1 MSIIAKANID
11 NGEVKG
17 ISVEPR
23 YPTKKENLTFY
34 EGVEKIKI
42 EKEMPKKIR
51 GLFYAVKFKSDKIVM
66 AKDVLGSKP
75 LYYNKKMSVSS
86 FKRFVEDCMEVGPGE
101 YVEITYDG
109 EMVRKEKYTIEDV
122 FKPGEF
128 ERAEIEERIIKSLER
143 FKLENACIS
152 FSGGVDSSFLAYL
165 YDIPLFSVTASKA
178 EAERIKESAKLLN
191 RDVEIIHF
199 NHKTVEEVLRDVI
212 NAIETTNPLQVS
224 IAIPI
229 YLVMRHAKNAGFTQI
244 VFGQGADELF
254 GGYKRYENII
264 GKNLEQALLNDIKN
278 IGINNSIRDTKLA
291 YTNEI
296 SLVTPYLS
304 FDVIE
309 SALSIP
315 PELKIYREGGEVIR
329 KYFLRELAVKFIP
342 RTLAYRDKKAIQ
354 YSTNTY
360 KILEKLSRKAGMS
373 LQEFLKG
380 LEWR

>member
-11 NGEVKG
+11 GGEVKG
-17 ISVEPR
+17 INVEPR

-42 EKEMPKKIR
+42 EREMPKKIR
-51 GLFYAVKFKSDKIVM
+51 GLFYAVKFKSDRIIM

-75 LYYNKKMSVSS
+75 LYFNRKMSISS
-86 FKRFVEDCMEVGPGE
+86 FKKFVDDCVEVGPGE
-101 YVEITYDG
+101 YIEVSYDG
-109 EMVRKEKYTIEDV
+109 EMLRREKYSIEDV
-122 FKPGEF
+122 FKPADF
-128 ERAEIEERIIKSLER
+128 EREEIEERIVRSLEKL
-143 FKLENACIS
+143 KLENACIS

-165 YDIPLFSVTASKA
+165 YDVPLFSVTASKA

-191 RDVEIIHF
+191 REVEIIHF
-199 NHKTVEEVLRDVI
+199 DQKTVEKVLKDVI

-229 YLVMRHAKNAGFTQI
+229 YLVMRHAKNAGFSQI

-264 GKNLEQALLNDIKN
+264 GKNLEQALLNDIRN
-278 IGINNSIRDTKLA
+278 IGINNSIRDTKIA
-291 YTNEI
+291 YTNEV

-315 PELKIYREGGEVIR
+315 PELKIYREGGDVIR
-329 KYFLRELAVKFIP
+329 KYFLRELATKFIP
-342 RTLAYRDKKAIQ
+342 RALAYREKKAIQ

-360 KILEKLSRKAGMS
+360 KILEKISRKAGMS